1 MYDIIIIGGG
11 ISGLYTA
18 WNILKKDPLKR
29 VLILEKENNLGGR
42 IFSEEIVKNK
52 IVEAGAGRFS
62 NRHILLLKLI
72 EDLNLSNLI
81 IPINGDK
88 NYFDNSILYD
98 LTNVKK
104 LIEIIVKESKKEN
117 KEILRNM
124 SFSQYGEK
132 IIGLSN
138 MKLVIDSFGFTIEL
152 IKENAYDCIQL
163 LRELSPKNDFYV
175 LKNSLSQIIKNLNNK
190 INQYKFAKIFLNSNV
205 ISINPFNIG
214 YKINT
219 INKEFIAKNAC
230 ICALPKYALERL
242 MIFKPIQK
250 SLLNKVY
257 SGSLCRIYSVFNKN
271 ESGKVWFHSLSK
283 FTTKNALRFV
293 IPIDEERGIIMISYS
308 DYKSADYWKKL
319 EEEEGLDKV
328 NEKLVEL
335 MKKTTGIKNI
345 PIPIKTKIYYWK
357 DGVGYWKIGVN
368 SSEISEKMISPFP
381 NLFVCGENYA
391 KSQQWIESA
400 LETAENVI
408 HRLKL

>member
-1 MYDIIIIGGG
+1 
-11 ISGLYTA
+11 
-18 WNILKKDPLKR
+18 
-29 VLILEKENNLGGR
+29 
-42 IFSEEIVKNK
+42 
-52 IVEAGAGRFS
+52 
-62 NRHILLLKLI
+62 
-72 EDLNLSNLI
+72 
-81 IPINGDK
+81 
-88 NYFDNSILYD
+88 
-98 LTNVKK
+98 
-104 LIEIIVKESKKEN
+104 
-117 KEILRNM
+117 
-124 SFSQYGEK
+124 
-132 IIGLSN
+132 
-138 MKLVIDSFGFTIEL
+138 
-152 IKENAYDCIQL
+152 
-163 LRELSPKNDFYV
+163 
-175 LKNSLSQIIKNLNNK
+175 
-190 INQYKFAKIFLNSNV
+190 
-205 ISINPFNIG
+205 
-214 YKINT
+214 
-219 INKEFIAKNAC
+219 
-230 ICALPKYALERL
+230 
-242 MIFKPIQK
+242 
-250 SLLNKVY
+250 VY